1 MVKSKVPM
9 NSYEEKGC
17 QHQQQQEPHAG
28 APPPALTIAPPPVQR
43 WSAHRC
49 LMPVGT
55 ALPSPGRDACPP
67 DLVTQG
73 QRVGRDR
80 TS

>member
-43 WSAHRC
+43 WSAH
-49 LMPVGT
+49 
-55 ALPSPGRDACPP
+55 PSPGRDACPP